1 MAAGKVVFDG
11 RPEDLTRDA
20 VSLIYGAEG
29 ALDESMT
36 STTINIPTEAAPS
49 AAPEAVKP
57 LVLLGV

>member
-11 RPEDLTRDA
+11 KPGDLTRDA
-20 VSLIYGAEG
+20 VSVIYGSDG

-36 STTINIPTEAAPS
+36 STSINIPAEALPAAP
-49 AAPEAVKP
+49 AEAVKP